1 MWYSLTMKMRRI
13 LLTFTIIITL
23 LFTGQAQVFGAGDE
37 PDVHGDSVILM
48 NLENGDVLYEKN
60 AHEVRDPASVTKILT
75 LMIVLDTLEMDQ
87 EVTVPDNVDGS
98 GTTIHLVPGEKM
110 TVRNLIYGMMLKSGN
125 DAAQVLAL
133 EAGGSIEHFAEMMNA
148 RAEECGAHDT
158 KYKNPSGLNPD
169 AVNNVTTAYDQA
181 LIMGAAMKDERFRE
195 IVSTARYTIPA
206 TNKSDERVLRNS
218 NFCLWVTSRKR
229 TINGQKMTI
238 KYDGCTGGKTGH
250 SSTAGYCFVGT
261 AKRDNMELVAVTLGA
276 PNFYDRFTDPMKL
289 WEYGFNHYKTYTA
302 AAVGEVLTSQK
313 VSRGSL
319 AEVDIGVN
327 EDVDITVSKDYDAKH
342 NISTS
347 INLNEKTLTAPIQK
361 GEVLGTLEVYDENGE
376 QIEESELVA
385 LEEVKEGG
393 ILSHIGI
400 ADEDARV
407 FMLMV
412 FSLAIILGLIILI
425 IVRLRKGKTEQG
437 LN

>member
-1 MWYSLTMKMRRI
+1 MWYSLLMKKQKLI
-13 LLTFTIIITL
+13 IIAAIIITI
-23 LFTGQAQVFGAGDE
+23 LFAGQTQVFSASDK
-37 PDVHGDSVILM
+37 PDVHGESVILM

-60 AHEVRDPASVTKILT
+60 ARKVRDPASVTKILT
-75 LMIVLDTLEMDQ
+75 LMVVLDTLEMDK

-110 TVRNLIYGMMLKSGN
+110 TVRELVYGMMLKSGN

-148 RAEECGAHDT
+148 RAKECGAYDT

-195 IVSTARYTIPA
+195 IVSTARYVITA

-229 TINGQKMTI
+229 TINGKKMTI

-261 AKRDNMELVAVTLGA
+261 AKRNNMELVAVTLGA

-289 WEYGFNHYKTYTA
+289 WEYGFNNFKTYTVA
-302 AAVGEVLTSQK
+302 TGGEVIRSQK
-313 VSRGSL
+313 VSKGAL
-319 AEVDIGVN
+319 AEVGLGVKEDI
-327 EDVDITVSKDYDAKH
+327 DITVDKDYDAE
-342 NISTS
+342 NSITTS
-347 INLNEKTLTAPIQK
+347 VKLNEKEPIAPIKK
-361 GEVLGTLEVYDENGE
+361 GEVMGTLEAYDENGTL
-376 QIEESELVA
+376 IATSELIA
-385 LEEVKEGG
+385 LEDVEKGG
-393 ILSHIGI
+393 ILSNIGI
-400 ADEDARV
+400 ADEDAGI
-407 FMLMV
+407 FLLLA
-412 FSLAIILGLIILI
+412 FSLLIILILIILI
-425 IVRLRKGKTEQG
+425 IVRLRRGRASEDP
-437 LN
+437 N